1 MQRLIILSFIVFIQ
15 YHSFGQCG
23 YVAANS
29 IEERNRMILFFKQYY
44 DNQSNFRRLRELQF
58 LNKNESGE
66 FSKDTIII
74 KRHLLRDNI
83 FQSVQDRISIDN
95 WNYVITLA
103 NIVFAPSSTY
113 FKFDQDFDI
122 ITDAGQN
129 DVPDDNLYVHDE
141 PDVINLYVVDKI
153 DPTGTVYGR
162 ASGGI
167 PFYGPNPSNSSDHLI
182 MKYGVPFSE
191 ADWHYTLAHEL
202 GHLFGLLHT
211 FENSFG
217 SELVNGSN
225 SLISGDFISDTKA
238 DNFILNRSNSLGGCF
253 NLQID
258 QVGLK
263 DCNGELYSF
272 AAFRNIMSYHPG
284 CATVFSDQQLDII
297 SRVKVKYK
305 GRLIRKIW
313 AKIESLTVV
322 GNSFAFCGEHI
333 FSYATESVKNVTS
346 YKWTFIG
353 GTPLGSTTSS
363 QVSVKYTEP
372 GEYGYYLTVTDNS
385 GNSFTTEQ
393 ELFILEDVDLFAKSI
408 PDLIDFN
415 NGLPAK
421 VTGWDFEDKYRDCR
435 YFRNIKVGTSNFDN
449 KGLLIDNFDSRV
461 VNQSGD
467 PSYYDEDIFL
477 TPYYKIKDKY
487 SRVKLELDVAY
498 SQRNKNGEIVSDTL
512 IIYSN
517 ICNVDYQKR
526 KLYGNDLAS
535 TSRISNEVAFLPTE
549 SEWKHIIIELDED
562 ELIGV
567 GSMRFKF
574 LVKSFSANRLYIDN
588 IKIGGKAISSTNSLV
603 VNYNKGLTRFD
614 ISWQDFAD
622 DESGYKIERSFS
634 EYGPWVQVG
643 NLSPNET
650 SFQDS
655 PNMPNMIFS
664 YRIKAE
670 GSTMSLPYS
679 NIAFDTTSSLPIRP
693 SNLNANI
700 SGNNRVLV
708 SWNSSGENLTGFN
721 LFYAFNRNG
730 SYDTLDKLDP
740 GVTSFIHDNV
750 PSNTRIY
757 YFVKAVDHNFSSLP
771 SDTGFVSFLSPTTST
786 LTKLEYY
793 FDTDPGPG
801 NGIPVNLNSAH
812 AIDRHFEFPVSSLAE
827 GVHQLYFR
835 VQDNIGNWSNVYSN
849 SFIKLKGNAAPT
861 IVDSVEYY
869 FDQFD
874 PGVGKA
880 ARIDL
885 TLIAG
890 PEYTIPVELSSL
902 SDGAHILHMRS
913 RNSKGLWSTYWS
925 GGFIKLPGD
934 AVSIIDKVEYFID
947 SDPGFGLGINVPINS
962 LSKIDTSIHLNLST
976 VSTGVH
982 KLYLRARDAAG
993 LWSNVFSRNFI
1004 RVLGDSGRYVTEL
1017 EYYFDSE
1024 PGIGNGIKVSF
1035 PTPKAKVDTVLNLNL
1050 AALSDGMHILYV
1062 RSKDVAGQWSN
1073 IISKSFFRTTGS
1085 GGTPKI
1091 IKLEYFVDSDPGLG
1105 LASNIDTT
1113 TLSPGVY
1120 DIELPTSSY
1129 ALGEHNLYIRA
1140 KDSRG
1145 FWSVVYSGS
1154 FRIVN
1159 NTECSCAKLVY
1170 TTSKVQSATY
1180 QWQVDNGS
1188 GFQSIADTGVYFGT
1202 HTDSLKISN
1211 PPTTYAFN
1219 KYRCLIT
1226 SPSGTN
1232 FSSTYELRYNM
1243 SWNGGENGDWHD
1255 PKNWGCIVVPDENVD
1270 VVIPGSRPNN
1280 PVITKDSK
1288 VGSLKIETG
1297 SSVTVAPGIK
1307 LEIKK

>member
-1 MQRLIILSFIVFIQ
+1 MIKVNIVIF
-15 YHSFGQCG
+15 FLFLT
-23 YVAANS
+23 YVANS
-29 IEERNRMILFFKQYY
+29 QCATKIDLLNKDMILNEFMRFDKYSSDIRSNRMRMLSSASPLNFINVRRIVIKKE
-44 DNQSNFRRLRELQF
+44 NQELPNLDKTQWDIQIAIANQAFVQAGIRF
-58 LNKNESGE
+58 L
-66 FSKDTIII
+66 
-74 KRHLLRDNI
+74 LL
-83 FQSVQDRISIDN
+83 
-95 WNYVITLA
+95 
-103 NIVFAPSSTY
+103 
-113 FKFDQDFDI
+113 
-122 ITDAGQN
+122 
-129 DVPDDNLYVHDE
+129 
-141 PDVINLYVVDKI
+141 DKI
-153 DPTGTVYGR
+153 DTITSDAFYDFEITSDGSMFNLESETSINIFLVHQVFDSNGSYGGYSSMPYY
-162 ASGGI
+162 ANTIGENLGNGYI
-167 PFYGPNPSNSSDHLI
+167 GNSILISHNKFNSD
-182 MKYGVPFSE
+182 GNT
-191 ADWHYTLAHEL
+191 TLSHEL
-202 GHLFGLLHT
+202 GHFFGLLHT
-211 FENSFG
+211 FESAIG
-217 SELVNGSN
+217 LELQNGSN
-225 SLISGDFISDTKA
+225 SNRSGDLIEDTKA
-238 DNFILNRSNSLGGCF
+238 NRASATSNYLGVDFGFNVGCPVFDAGVDCNNENITPDRNNFMSYFSNNCRTRFTQKQLDVIRAVAEGWRGYLYKELWGRNITAIRYDNSPKFGGICNGPITIQLKAVGKGVVSWSWSVLGPDATLSSTQEENPVLTINKGGVYIVKLNVIGTDGLPFECNDYEINIPEAVLITNSWPILEKFENGIPIESSGWQVLENFNDCYNFSATNFSAFGAGNRSG
-253 NLQID
+253 
-258 QVGLK
+258 
-263 DCNGELYSF
+263 
-272 AAFRNIMSYHPG
+272 
-284 CATVFSDQQLDII
+284 VFQNW
-297 SRVKVKYK
+297 K
-305 GRLIRKIW
+305 
-313 AKIESLTVV
+313 
-322 GNSFAFCGEHI
+322 
-333 FSYATESVKNVTS
+333 
-346 YKWTFIG
+346 
-353 GTPLGSTTSS
+353 
-363 QVSVKYTEP
+363 
-372 GEYGYYLTVTDNS
+372 S
-385 GNSFTTEQ
+385 GNDIVS
-393 ELFILEDVDLFAKSI
+393 
-408 PDLIDFN
+408 
-415 NGLPAK
+415 GL
-421 VTGWDFEDKYRDCR
+421 RDE
-435 YFRNIKVGTSNFDN
+435 Y
-449 KGLLIDNFDSRV
+449 
-461 VNQSGD
+461 
-467 PSYYDEDIFL
+467 FL
-477 TPYYKIKDKY
+477 TPFFSVDKLSTLEVSFNY
-487 SRVKLELDVAY
+487 SYTYRGLKT
-498 SQRNKNGEIVSDTL
+498 DTL
-512 IIYSN
+512 IVYILGNCGELLFKTKRGGEQLATASPRLSEFFPAKEEWKNFVLNFKDELDIFHNSN
-517 ICNVDYQKR
+517 IQKTR
-526 KLYGNDLAS
+526 IIFKMQGSGGNNLYLDNIRVSGQP
-535 TSRISNEVAFLPTE
+535 IVATNN
-549 SEWKHIIIELDED
+549 
-562 ELIGV
+562 
-567 GSMRFKF
+567 
-574 LVKSFSANRLYIDN
+574 FSANY
-588 IKIGGKAISSTNSLV
+588 NSGLRKMNLAWTDFSNDETSYV
-603 VNYNKGLTRFD
+603 V
-614 ISWQDFAD
+614 
-622 DESGYKIERSFS
+622 ERSSVEDGAWEQIATLPSNADHFDDTPLVPS
-634 EYGPWVQVG
+634 SIYW
-643 NLSPNET
+643 
-650 SFQDS
+650 
-655 PNMPNMIFS
+655 
-664 YRIKAE
+664 YRVKAE
-670 GSTMSLPYS
+670 GSSLILNYS
-679 NIAFDTTSSLPIRP
+679 NISFDTTSDLPHTPTSLVASVSGIKQV
-693 SNLNANI
+693 SLNWDW
-700 SGNNRVLV
+700 GD
-708 SWNSSGENLTGFN
+708 ENLTGFN

-730 SYDTLDKLDP
+730 SYDTLAKLGP

-1243 SWNGGENGDWHD
+1243 SWNGGENGDWHY

-1270 VVIPGSRPNN
+1270 VVIPGNRPNN
-1280 PVITKDSK
+1280 PIITKDSK